1 MSTAMTESQ
10 ISTTVRTRPETPP
23 RFIPVP
29 AAKLPPLI
37 PPHGPSTSQASYK
50 SAQLAFD
57 TFSPV
62 NQHGCFEF
70 DRVIKSNEVRRRVK
84 RKGAWKPSWKPSQL
98 VLRPNLLSIYRDR
111 EATELRASITLSDV
125 TTVAR
130 VRKTHTEN
138 VFGVFSPSKNY
149 HFQGLSEADTIDW
162 VNRLRTEARVD
173 ENDETFLTSPQQQS
187 RKGKEAEQT
196 DRRAFE
202 TSADE
207 SDQPSSPEIPQWSIK
222 GHKSRSRPFS
232 KARQPSHI
240 QDYSGT
246 EAMTSYSDFSDA
258 MPTAPSS
265 ISRPKPIDPPAG
277 GGLGPSLTTRNMSQ
291 ISGFEKMLK
300 ESPERV
306 LRQGFLYYLKNSRA
320 GNIKQWKRFWVVL
333 RPISITFYK
342 DEQEYSAIKVIEMSS
357 VINAVDLD
365 PLSRTKQFCWQIITE
380 EKTYRF
386 ACEDEESLA
395 KWVGAVKSIVA
406 RRMEAARTVD
416 EGIQGTGVD

>member
-1 MSTAMTESQ
+1 MESKT
-10 ISTTVRTRPETPP
+10 STTVRTRPETPP

-29 AAKLPPLI
+29 AAKHPLLI
-37 PPHGPSTSQASYK
+37 PPNGPSTPQASYK
-50 SAQLAFD
+50 NAQLTFD

-70 DRVIKSNEVRRRVK
+70 DRVIKSSEVRRRVK
-84 RKGAWKPSWKPSQL
+84 RKGAWKPSWKGAQL
-98 VLRPNLLSIYRDR
+98 VLRPNLLSIYRDK

-125 TTVAR
+125 TAVAR

-162 VNRLRTEARVD
+162 VNRLRTEASVD
-173 ENDETFLTSPQQQS
+173 EDDENFLTSPQQQT
-187 RKGKEAEQT
+187 RKGKEAEQS

-207 SDQPSSPEIPQWSIK
+207 SDQPSSPELPQWSFK
-222 GHKSRSRPFS
+222 GHKSRSQPFS

-258 MPTAPSS
+258 MPAVPSS
-265 ISRPKPIDPPAG
+265 VPRPKPIDHPPATG
-277 GGLGPSLTTRNMSQ
+277 ALGPSLTTRNISQ
-291 ISGFEKMLK
+291 MSGFENMLK
-300 ESPERV
+300 DSPERV
-306 LRQGFLYYLKNSRA
+306 LRQGFLYCLKTSRA

-333 RPISITFYK
+333 RSISITFYK
-342 DEQEYSAIKVIEMSS
+342 DESEYSATKVLAMSS
-357 VINAVDLD
+357 VINAADLD

-406 RRMEAARTVD
+406 KRMEAAKTVE
-416 EGIQGTGVD
+416 EGVKGPSVT